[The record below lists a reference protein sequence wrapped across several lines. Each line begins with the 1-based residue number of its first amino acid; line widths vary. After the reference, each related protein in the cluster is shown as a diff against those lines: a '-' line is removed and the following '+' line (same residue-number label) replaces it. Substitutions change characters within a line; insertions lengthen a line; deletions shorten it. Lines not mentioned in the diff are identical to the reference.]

1 MVNGWQTR
9 SREDGTHR
17 RERYDEEDDNRN
29 RPPSW
34 KASGDHDQ
42 KARSRK
48 KQQDKDE
55 MEIITDLFTV

>member
-1 MVNGWQTR
+1 VADPE
-9 SREDGTHR
+9 RENGTHR
-17 RERYDEEDDNRN
+17 RERYYEEDDYRN

-42 KARSRK
+42 KAGLRK
-48 KQQDKDE
+48 KQDKDE